1 MSQFQAG
8 TIVVYGNLG
17 VHEIENVCQKSF
29 CGEPAREYYTLR
41 PYFLD
46 SNDRSYIP
54 TDKENVIRPV
64 VSQEQAQSSLEKIR
78 TEEISSDGFSNQTF
92 LAAHYQEL
100 LHANDFYED
109 LKLFK
114 ELYRKQKIQKS
125 KGRKTNAMD
134 VHFYQLTERILKEE
148 LAIAFHETPEEAD
161 KRLKEAV
168 S

>member
-1 MSQFQAG
+1 MAQFQAG

-17 VHEIENVCQKSF
+17 VHEVENVCKKSF
-29 CGEPAREYYTLR
+29 AGEPAREYYTLR
-41 PYFLD
+41 PYFTD

-54 TDKENVIRPV
+54 TDKENVIRSVISPK
-64 VSQEQAQSSLEKIR
+64 EAQSCLEKIR
-78 TEEISSDGFSNQTF
+78 TEEISSAGFSNQTF

-100 LHANDFYED
+100 LHANNFYED

-114 ELYRKQKIQKS
+114 ELYRKQKIQRS

-134 VHFYQLTERILKEE
+134 VHFYQLSERILKEE
-148 LAIAFHETPEEAD
+148 LAIAFHETPEEAE
-161 KRLKEAV
+161 KQLKEAV

>member
-1 MSQFQAG
+1 MAQFQAG

-17 VHEIENVCQKSF
+17 VHEVENICKKSF
-29 CGEPAREYYTLR
+29 SGEPAREYYTLR
-41 PYFLD
+41 PYFSD

-54 TDKENVIRPV
+54 TEKENVIRSV
-64 VSQEQAQSSLEKIR
+64 VSPEQAKSCLEKIK
-78 TEEISSDGFSNQTF
+78 TEEISASGFSNQTF

-114 ELYRKQKIQKS
+114 ELYQKQKVQKS

-134 VHFYQLTERILKEE
+134 VHFYQLAERILKEE
-148 LAIAFHETPEEAD
+148 LSIAFHITPEEAV
-161 KRLKEAV
+161 KQLKEAV